1 MSTAVAPGAAPEIR
15 LALIDDHPIVVAGL
29 EGMLARQDGV
39 QLVTTAASVRDFTES
54 WPTSFDVA
62 LLDLN
67 IPGENYTDNIQTL
80 RAKYPRMR
88 LVAYTSY
95 ELPDLV
101 REVLDLGCDGFLM
114 KHITREELLRGVRSV
129 HRGVEYVG
137 TDAQQVRQHRATMRG
152 SGNGADAHM
161 RDDFQKRLLLS
172 KREKEILHHI
182 SKGETSQQIADSL
195 FISRYTVETHRKNI
209 LRKLDFNTSTELVK
223 FAVLQGLV

>member
-1 MSTAVAPGAAPEIR
+1 MEAPPPTSQTSEIR

-29 EGMLARQDGV
+29 ESMLARQEGV
-39 QLVTTAASVRDFTES
+39 RLATTAASLRDFADT
-54 WPTSFDVA
+54 WPASYDVA

-67 IPGENYTDNIQTL
+67 IPGESYADNIATL

-101 REVLDLGCDGFLM
+101 REVLDLGCHGFLM
-114 KHITREELLRGVRSV
+114 KHVSREELLRGIRAVN
-129 HRGVEYVG
+129 RGEEYVG
-137 TDAQQVRQHRATMRG
+137 TDAQQVRQQRASARG
-152 SGNGADAHM
+152 SGNGAEEGL

-182 SKGETSQQIADSL
+182 SKGETSQQIADAL

>member
-1 MSTAVAPGAAPEIR
+1 MKHASAETSHDDIR

-29 EGMLARQDGV
+29 ESMLARQDGV
-39 QLVTTAASVRDFTES
+39 DLATTANSVGDFCDNF
-54 WPTSFDVA
+54 PGNYDVA

-67 IPGENYTDNIQTL
+67 IPGENYTDNIAAL
-80 RAKYPRMR
+80 RQKYPRMR
-88 LVAYTSY
+88 LIAYTSY

-101 REVLDLGCDGFLM
+101 REVIELGCNGFLM
-114 KHITREELLRGVRSV
+114 KHSSREELLRAVRAVS
-129 HRGVEYVG
+129 RGEEYLG
-137 TDAQQVRQHRATMRG
+137 SDGQQVRQQRATMRG
-152 SGNGADAHM
+152 SGNGAENGL

-182 SKGETSQQIADSL
+182 SRGETSQQIAEAL

>member
-1 MSTAVAPGAAPEIR
+1 MTTSPSETAPVIK

-29 EGMLARQDGV
+29 ESMLARQEGV
-39 QLVTTAASVRDFTES
+39 RLATTAASMREFADT
-54 WPTSFDVA
+54 WPASYDVA

-67 IPGENYTDNIQTL
+67 IPGESYTDNIEAL
-80 RAKYPRMR
+80 RTKYPRMKV
-88 LVAYTSY
+88 LAYTSY

-101 REVLDLGCDGFLM
+101 QEVMALGCSGFLL
-114 KHITREELLRGVRSV
+114 KHSSREELLRGVRAV
-129 HRGVEYVG
+129 HRGEEYIG
-137 TDAQQVRQHRATMRG
+137 TDGQQVRQQRATMRG
-152 SGNGADAHM
+152 SGNGAETGM

-182 SKGETSQQIADSL
+182 SRGETSQQIAEAL

-209 LRKLDFNTSTELVK
+209 LRKLEFNTSTELVK

>member
-1 MSTAVAPGAAPEIR
+1 MSSTSHDATSDIK

-29 EGMLARQDGV
+29 ESMLARQEGV
-39 QLVTTAASVRDFTES
+39 RLATTAASMREFVDT
-54 WPTSFDVA
+54 WPASYDVA

-67 IPGENYTDNIQTL
+67 IPSENYTDNIQTL
-80 RAKYPRMR
+80 RSKYPRMH
-88 LVAYTSY
+88 LLAYTSY

-101 REVLDLGCDGFLM
+101 REVMDLGCSGFLL
-114 KHITREELLRGVRSV
+114 KHSSREELLRGVRAV
-129 HRGVEYVG
+129 HRGEEYVG
-137 TDAQQVRQHRATMRG
+137 TDGQQVRQQRATMRG
-152 SGNGADAHM
+152 AGNGAEAGM

-182 SKGETSQQIADSL
+182 SRGETSQQIADAL

>member
-1 MSTAVAPGAAPEIR
+1 MTTSPPESASAIK

-29 EGMLARQDGV
+29 ESMLARQEGV
-39 QLVTTAASVRDFTES
+39 RLATTAASMREFADT
-54 WPTSFDVA
+54 WPASYDVA

-67 IPGENYTDNIQTL
+67 IPGESYTDNIDTL
-80 RAKYPRMR
+80 RSKYPRMK
-88 LVAYTSY
+88 LLAYTSY

-101 REVLDLGCDGFLM
+101 QEVMELGCSGFLL
-114 KHITREELLRGVRSV
+114 KHSSREELLRGVRAV
-129 HRGVEYVG
+129 HRGEEYIG
-137 TDAQQVRQHRATMRG
+137 TDGQQVRQQRATMRG
-152 SGNGADAHM
+152 SGNGAEAGM

-182 SKGETSQQIADSL
+182 SRGETSQQIAEAL

>member
-1 MSTAVAPGAAPEIR
+1 MTTSPPESASAIK

-29 EGMLARQDGV
+29 ESMLARQEGV
-39 QLVTTAASVRDFTES
+39 RLATTAASMREFADT
-54 WPTSFDVA
+54 WPASYDVA

-67 IPGENYTDNIQTL
+67 IPGESYTDNIDTL
-80 RAKYPRMR
+80 RSKYPRMK
-88 LVAYTSY
+88 LLAYTSY

-101 REVLDLGCDGFLM
+101 QEVMELGCSGFLL
-114 KHITREELLRGVRSV
+114 KHSSREELLRGVRAV
-129 HRGVEYVG
+129 HRGEEYIG
-137 TDAQQVRQHRATMRG
+137 TDGQQVRQQRATMRG
-152 SGNGADAHM
+152 SGNGAEAGM

-182 SKGETSQQIADSL
+182 SRGETSQQIAEAL
-195 FISRYTVETHRKNI
+195 FISRYTVETHRKDI